1 MLSDLK
7 NEADKILAGVAELER
22 HLALPALKERHD
34 ILEQKTYSQD
44 FWNDRD
50 SAQKTMQE
58 LKNLKNRISSV
69 ETLKAKASET
79 AELLEMSISENDTGS
94 EDQLAADIDDLK
106 AELAKK
112 ELAALLGGEH
122 DVSDAIVSI
131 NAGAGGTDAQDWA
144 EILLRMYSRW
154 AEARGLETE
163 LADISYGEQA
173 GIKSAVMFI
182 RGPYSYGYLRSET
195 GIHRLV
201 RMSPFNSDGKRHTS
215 FAAVEVI
222 PDIGE
227 DLAVDI
233 KQEDLRVDTY
243 RASGPGGQNV
253 NKTSSAVRITH
264 IPTGIVS
271 QSQNSPSQHRNR
283 EIALKL
289 LAARLK
295 DLMAQEQKD
304 KIEELKGEQRQI
316 AWGSQIRSYVFAPYQ
331 LVKDHRTGAETGNVQ
346 AVIDGD
352 IDLFIEAYLK
362 SKKL

>member
-1 MLSDLK
+1 MLSELK
-7 NEADKILAGVAELER
+7 AEADKILSKIAELEK
-22 HLALPALKERHD
+22 HLDLSSLTEKRD
-34 ILEQKTYSQD
+34 LLEKKTYSQD
-44 FWNDRD
+44 FWNDHG
-50 SAQKTMQE
+50 SAQKVMQE
-58 LKNLKNRISSV
+58 LKNLKSRISSI
-69 ETLKAKASET
+69 EDLRTKAKDTSELI
-79 AELLEMSISENDTGS
+79 EISMSDNDTNSEN
-94 EDQLAADIDDLK
+94 QFAKDIADLK

-112 ELAALLGGEH
+112 ELAVLLGEEH
-122 DVSDAIVSI
+122 DTADAIVSI

-154 AEARGLETE
+154 AENRGFELE

-173 GIKSAVMFI
+173 GIKSAVLFI
-182 RGPYSYGYLRSET
+182 KGPYAYGYLKSET

-201 RMSPFNSDGKRHTS
+201 RMSPFNADGKRHTS

-222 PDIGE
+222 PEIGE
-227 DLAVDI
+227 DLSVEI

-283 EIALKL
+283 EIAMKL

-295 DLMAQEQKD
+295 DRLEQEHKD
-304 KIEELKGEQRQI
+304 KIEELKGEQKQI

-331 LVKDHRTGAETGNVQ
+331 MVKDHRTGAETGNVQ
-346 AVIDGD
+346 SVIDGD
-352 IDLFIEAYLK
+352 IDSFIEAFLR
-362 SKKL
+362 SKK

>member
-1 MLSDLK
+1 MLSELK
-7 NEADKILAGVAELER
+7 AQSDRILQGISELEK
-22 HLALPALKERHD
+22 HLDLPALKQQHD
-34 ILEQKTYSQD
+34 TLEKKTFLTD
-44 FWNDRD
+44 FWNDRQ
-50 SAQKTMQE
+50 SAQRTMQE

-69 ETLKAKASET
+69 ESLKTRARDAS
-79 AELLEMSISENDTGS
+79 ELLEISIAENDAGA
-94 EDQLAADIDDLK
+94 EEQLSKDIEELK
-106 AELAKK
+106 SELAKK

-154 AEARGLETE
+154 AENRGLELE
-163 LADISYGEQA
+163 MADISYGEQA
-173 GIKSAVMFI
+173 GIKSAVLFI
-182 RGPYSYGYLRSET
+182 RGPYAYGYLRSET

-222 PDIGE
+222 PEIGE
-227 DLAVDI
+227 DIAVEI
-233 KQEDLRVDTY
+233 KPEDLRVDTY

-264 IPTGIVS
+264 IPTGIIA

-283 EIALKL
+283 EIAMTL

-295 DLMAQEQKD
+295 GLLEQEKKD
-304 KIEELKGEQRQI
+304 KIEELRGEQRQI

-352 IDLFIEAYLK
+352 IDVFIEAYLK
-362 SKKL
+362 NKKL